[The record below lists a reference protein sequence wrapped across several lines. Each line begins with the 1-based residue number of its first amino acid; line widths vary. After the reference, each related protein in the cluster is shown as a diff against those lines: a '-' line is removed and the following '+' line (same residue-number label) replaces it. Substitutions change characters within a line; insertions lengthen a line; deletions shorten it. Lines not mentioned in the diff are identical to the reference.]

1 MITPIELEARI
12 QNAEKYFAA
21 QMDKIVDATQQISPV
36 NEALVSRV
44 DELFNIIEAI
54 NFLFDMGIYMED
66 ATFVSVY
73 KKMMYQIGVYSS
85 NLTLDNTLIQPII

>member
-12 QNAEKYFAA
+12 QNAEKYFAL

-36 NEALVSRV
+36 NEALVNRV
-44 DELFNIIEAI
+44 DELFSTIEAI
-54 NFLFDMGIYMED
+54 NFLFDMGIYMESS
-66 ATFVSVY
+66 TFVSIY

-85 NLTLDNTLIQPII
+85 NFTLDNTLIQPL